1 MAVGVIINVH
11 GLGGETKVELHTD
24 FPDRFAPGAVLYM
37 GEELQPVTIVGARP
51 HKGHM
56 LLRFDGVDT
65 REEADALRGYWL
77 FVPEEEAGD
86 LDDGTYWIH
95 DLVGLTVRDEAGV
108 ELGKL
113 TDVLVTGAND
123 VYLIKPVKELGVRE
137 LLLPA
142 LASVVLDVDLE
153 NGVMTV
159 AIPPGLLDE

>member
-1 MAVGVIINVH
+1 
-11 GLGGETKVELHTD
+11 
-24 FPDRFAPGAVLYM
+24 
-37 GEELQPVTIVGARP
+37 
-51 HKGHM
+51 
-56 LLRFDGVDT
+56 
-65 REEADALRGYWL
+65 
-77 FVPEEEAGD
+77 
-86 LDDGTYWIH
+86 
-95 DLVGLTVRDEAGV
+95 VRDEAGV